1 MDEWKTLPFYEAVW
15 INPPVA
21 AVRGHIYPFVDMAS
35 LTPGHRDVTAGV
47 TRTYSGGGALFE
59 SGDTL
64 MARITPCLENG
75 KIARFSG
82 IESNCIAHG
91 STEFIV
97 VRGRPGI
104 TLSDFAYYLTSSDG
118 VRHYAIAHM
127 TGSSGRQRVPVDALH
142 YLNVSVPPLSEQ
154 QAIAEVLGALDDK
167 IEANRRMCVA
177 LEGFASALYER
188 TYSQSAAGD
197 SIRLSDRVEILTGG
211 TPSTSTPAYW
221 NGSIPW
227 VSVVDLSPG
236 PWVTATERAITP
248 EGLSNSAARILPAR
262 TVVVSARG
270 TVGRVGLT
278 CGSMAINQSCYG
290 LRDVNGYQLYLFHL
304 VRTLVPML
312 QAGAHGSV
320 FDTITRRSLESVSV
334 RQIADEDVAGFER
347 EVTPIYDLM
356 LARARESESL
366 RRLRDALL
374 PKLLSGQV
382 RVRLSKARVNE
393 TDRET

>member
-1 MDEWKTLPFYEAVW
+1 MGEVEFRRLGDLVHNFDARRIPLSSMER
-15 INPPVA
+15 
-21 AVRGHIYPFVDMAS
+21 AVRPGPF
-35 LTPGHRDVTAGV
+35 P
-47 TRTYSGGGALFE
+47 YYGATGEMDRIDDFLFQGLHLLVAE
-59 SGDTL
+59 D
-64 MARITPCLENG
+64 
-75 KIARFSG
+75 
-82 IESNCIAHG
+82 G
-91 STEFIV
+91 SCETDD
-97 VRGRPGI
+97 GRPYLQLINGQFWVNNHAHVLRA
-104 TLSDFAYYLTSSDG
+104 TSDVETRYLYYALSTVAIRPYLS
-118 VRHYAIAHM
+118 
-127 TGSSGRQRVPVDALH
+127 GSVQAKLSQANLNRILVPYFSQDSTRVT
-142 YLNVSVPPLSEQ
+142 
-154 QAIAEVLGALDDK
+154 IAEVLGALDDK

-236 PWVTATERAITP
+236 PWVTATERTITP

-334 RQIADEDVAGFER
+334 RQIADQDVAGFER